1 MDQAP
6 KPRMVKVVF
15 PRALGVAE
23 PNQTGGIVGT
33 GVSQDTSH
41 SKLGDKAKAALT
53 HVVEEIDADKI
64 AQQTLGLAQR
74 MRPAFDACAEALRRI
89 KVSEISV
96 GCAITAEAGVVFA
109 GVGVETSLE
118 ITFDLS

>member
-1 MDQAP
+1 M
-6 KPRMVKVVF
+6 R
-15 PRALGVAE
+15 
-23 PNQTGGIVGT
+23 GGIVGT

-41 SKLGDKAKAALT
+41 SRLGDKAQAALT
-53 HVVEEIDADKI
+53 HVIEDIDADKI
-64 AQQTLGLAQR
+64 ARQVLDLAQR
-74 MRPAFDACAEALRRI
+74 MRAAFDACTEALRKI

-109 GVGVETSLE
+109 GIGVEASLE

>member
-1 MDQAP
+1 MDHEP

-15 PRALGVAE
+15 PRAAE
-23 PNQTGGIVGT
+23 VGGIVGS
-33 GVSQDTSH
+33 GVSGDASH
-41 SKLGDKAKAALT
+41 SKLSEKARAALS

-64 AQQTLGLAQR
+64 AQQTLDLAER
-74 MRPAFDACAEALRRI
+74 MRPAFDACAEALRKI

-109 GVGVETSLE
+109 GIGVEASLE